1 MVLSSW
7 IYVGTTVEGVRGKK
21 QSPLMHSSLW
31 KYVMF
36 EKLWTIQ
43 KDENMH
49 ILTVIVKKGNKETI
63 YGVPALTFPTYCFPV
78 PVHSSKRKKLFHI
91 HPRLVRCRVRP
102 SRSDVLIPGTGR
114 ISAPLHPS
122 KQNNRRK
129 VSWLIIIVSDH
140 SWRVLDKES
149 IKKQSS
155 AVKILLNGRSEE
167 MGHLILNSPKFCL
180 LGACDG

>member
-1 MVLSSW
+1 MTWFALKIFPLPHSYSEN
-7 IYVGTTVEGVRGKK
+7 THTHTHKHTHTHARTHTHTNTHK
-21 QSPLMHSSLW
+21 QPL
-31 KYVMF
+31 V
-36 EKLWTIQ
+36 T
-43 KDENMH
+43 
-49 ILTVIVKKGNKETI
+49 
-63 YGVPALTFPTYCFPV
+63 ALTFPTYCFPV

-91 HPRLVRCRVRP
+91 HPRLVRCRLRP

-114 ISAPLHPS
+114 ISALLQPS

-129 VSWLIIIVSDH
+129 LSWLIIIVSDH

-149 IKKQSS
+149 IKKQSP
-155 AVKILLNGRSEE
+155 ALKILLNGVSDE